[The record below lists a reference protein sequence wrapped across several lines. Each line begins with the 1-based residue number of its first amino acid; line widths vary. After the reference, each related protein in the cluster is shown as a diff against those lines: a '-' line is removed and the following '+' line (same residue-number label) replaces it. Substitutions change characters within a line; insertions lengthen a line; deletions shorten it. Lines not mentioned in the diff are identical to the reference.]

1 MARCD
6 ESSWNVMSSRSDQG
20 DPEQHRISAKCRFD
34 VPGCL
39 DRALHVARS
48 CLYECNVHQDAI
60 TVNLMGNQVGGV
72 KRATLVSGPELSDG
86 DGFHSG
92 GPVCRISNPARR
104 VERRR
109 DLLQSYLL
117 LDNFPVT

>member
-1 MARCD
+1 MTAD
-6 ESSWNVMSSRSDQG
+6 
-20 DPEQHRISAKCRFD
+20 
-34 VPGCL
+34 
-39 DRALHVARS
+39 
-48 CLYECNVHQDAI
+48 
-60 TVNLMGNQVGGV
+60 LMGNQVGGV